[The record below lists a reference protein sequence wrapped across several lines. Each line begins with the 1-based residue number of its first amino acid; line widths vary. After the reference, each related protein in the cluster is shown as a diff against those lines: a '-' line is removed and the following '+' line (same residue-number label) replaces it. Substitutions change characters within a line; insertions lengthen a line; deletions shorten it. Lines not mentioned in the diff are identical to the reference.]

1 MNILHNYRK
10 INIEI
15 ILVVSLKMNSVYFYF
30 LIEQINYFN
39 LTNVYSY
46 KLKWFLTEKSTK
58 LTDATENK

>member
-46 KLKWFLTEKSTK
+46 KLKWFLTETSTK